1 MPLISTNVLVP
12 ILNFLTKIEYTVKES
27 IQSVGEVCEQDSTLS
42 MGSLD
47 VDLLFINIPL
57 DETIDICVNWLFENT
72 NTVEDLKKSEL
83 KQLLRLA
90 TKEPYFIFSGLL
102 CKQID
107 EVAMDSP
114 LELCLT
120 NAFLSYHEKSWLNN
134 SLRKMQ

>member
-1 MPLISTNVLVP
+1 MPLISANILVP

-27 IQSVGEVCEQDSTLS
+27 IQFAGEVCEQDSTLS

-47 VDLLFINIPL
+47 VDLLFTNIPL
-57 DETIDICVNWLFENT
+57 DGTIDICVNRLFENT

-83 KQLLRLA
+83 LRLA
-90 TKEPYFIFSGLL
+90 TKELYFIFSGLL

-107 EVAMDSP
+107 EVATDSP

-134 SLRKMQ
+134 SLRKML